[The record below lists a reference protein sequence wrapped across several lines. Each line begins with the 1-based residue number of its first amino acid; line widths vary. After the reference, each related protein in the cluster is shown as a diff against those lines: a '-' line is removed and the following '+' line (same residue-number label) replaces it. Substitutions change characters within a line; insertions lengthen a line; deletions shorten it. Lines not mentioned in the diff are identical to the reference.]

1 MSSKI
6 SDLPNMSPHVRI
18 QIEVTKRGLAVLVVG
33 AEKNRCRAAL
43 DNALLE
49 IHDERATDAASLQVG
64 PDDQRVKLPRVSAVM
79 PDTTY
84 PSERSALVGDGDAAH
99 AIRRE

>member
-18 QIEVTKRGLAVLVVG
+18 QIDVTKRGLAVLVVG

-64 PDDQRVKLPRVSAVM
+64 PDDQRVKLPRGSAVM
-79 PDTTY
+79 TDTTY
-84 PSERSALVGDGDAAH
+84 PSHPSALVVH
-99 AIRRE
+99 AEPANWIIR